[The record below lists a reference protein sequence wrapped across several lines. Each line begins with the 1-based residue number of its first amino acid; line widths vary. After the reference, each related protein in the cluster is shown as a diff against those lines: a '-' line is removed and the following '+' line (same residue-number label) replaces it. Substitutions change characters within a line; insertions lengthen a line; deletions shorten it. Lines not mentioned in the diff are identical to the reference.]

1 MGRRARA
8 WLAAACICL
17 LLVGSTC
24 CAVSGPHGPGGEGH
38 VAERVDA
45 AGRSPPA
52 ADAPAHATTA
62 PQGILGRWDLCWILT
77 GVSSRSSSDLCS
89 ALDSVALQWRSWVAW
104 LVVVVL
110 LSVSLAQYLLS
121 AAEYRTWCERMMQ
134 NPQYAAVLRDLMGES
149 GPAKFYTP
157 WVPTGIDWQEVLTRA
172 MLQSRAE
179 DDPPRDSAVAQS
191 ANETPRSVAS
201 LAVRANGHR
210 VSGQCSTQL
219 SPRMMTPGRSASQ
232 GQLTGVRPLS
242 GPSPRFAAPC
252 GPSPRLTPMGT
263 GTPGSAGGRATGT
276 PPVPRQLRRR
286 EMKDAKKH
294 ARGGRGTPRT
304 GAGLEGDE
312 QTLLLPLPG
321 DQRMITILHNAKR
334 PSWSR
339 TIAVTLVV
347 LPLRLIFSVLWA
359 FKFVWKYCVLNR
371 PYDFQDEAWLTKRAL
386 GLTSEFWRGMTLQEQ
401 MQLVRMRL
409 WEAGNLA
416 RLSDAVAGLQTD
428 REGQDV
434 LEPLL

>member
-1 MGRRARA
+1 
-8 WLAAACICL
+8 
-17 LLVGSTC
+17 
-24 CAVSGPHGPGGEGH
+24 
-38 VAERVDA
+38 
-45 AGRSPPA
+45 
-52 ADAPAHATTA
+52 
-62 PQGILGRWDLCWILT
+62 
-77 GVSSRSSSDLCS
+77 
-89 ALDSVALQWRSWVAW
+89 
-104 LVVVVL
+104 
-110 LSVSLAQYLLS
+110 
-121 AAEYRTWCERMMQ
+121 
-134 NPQYAAVLRDLMGES
+134 MGES

-304 GAGLEGDE
+304 GAGLVRG
-312 QTLLLPLPG
+312 LG
-321 DQRMITILHNAKR
+321 
-334 PSWSR
+334 
-339 TIAVTLVV
+339 V
-347 LPLRLIFSVLWA
+347 LGHCGGSCCVRGTCRCAWA
-359 FKFVWKYCVLNR
+359 A
-371 PYDFQDEAWLTKRAL
+371 E
-386 GLTSEFWRGMTLQEQ
+386 
-401 MQLVRMRL
+401 
-409 WEAGNLA
+409 A
-416 RLSDAVAGLQTD
+416 RLPARFFGTSVCIFVG
-428 REGQDV
+428 
-434 LEPLL
+434 